1 MNVARREK
9 GTTSKNLKYLFMFVL
24 SIGLGRGKVS
34 EDMAFS

>member
-1 MNVARREK
+1 MWLEEK
-9 GTTSKNLKYLFMFVL
+9 KERHQNLKYLFIFVL